1 MTQTFASV
9 SASADY
15 YRAEFAVLDASFVR
29 SGDGAACL
37 RRRTALVDTLVTGLW
52 SLLGGASRPIA
63 LVATGGYGRRELSP
77 YSDIDLMFLCPDAR
91 QESSS
96 RELIRSVSQAL
107 WDTGL
112 RASTITRSVREC
124 DRFAAENFEF
134 TLSLLDRRLVGGDPA
149 PYTLVTQKLLP
160 PLIAREAD
168 TIQRQLQKALFD
180 RYARFGGTIFH
191 LEPNVKEAPGGL
203 RDHHAAQWGMALS
216 RIRDSKKGPRGG

>member
-1 MTQTFASV
+1 MPATAGI
-9 SASADY
+9 AGGYA
-15 YRAEFAVLDASFVR
+15 
-29 SGDGAACL
+29 GDRPVVAAGW
-37 RRRTALVDTLVTGLW
+37 A
-52 SLLGGASRPIA
+52 ARPIA
-63 LVATGGYGRRELSP
+63 LVATGGYGRRELFP

-91 QESSS
+91 VESSS
-96 RELIRSVSQAL
+96 RELIRSISQAL

-149 PYTLVTQKLLP
+149 PYTLVKQKVLP
-160 PLIAREAD
+160 ALIAREAE
-168 TIQRQLQKALFD
+168 TIQRLLQKSLFD

-203 RDHHAAQWGMALS
+203 RDHHAAQWCYGVKQDSRHKVMAEQRRSDARTRGAGSSRVHDGDALLS
-216 RIRDSKKGPRGG
+216 APAHAP

>member
-1 MTQTFASV
+1 MTQAFASI
-9 SASADY
+9 SAAADY
-15 YRAEFAVLDASFVR
+15 YRAEFAALDASFAR
-29 SGDGAACL
+29 NGDGAACL
-37 RRRTALVDTLVTGLW
+37 RRRASLVDTLVTGLW

-63 LVATGGYGRRELSP
+63 LVATGGYGGRALFP
-77 YSDIDLMFLCPDAR
+77 YSDIDLMFLCPDGR
-91 QESSS
+91 VESSL
-96 RELIRSVSQAL
+96 RELIRNVSQAL

-124 DRFAAENFEF
+124 DRFAAENLEF

-168 TIQRQLQKALFD
+168 TIQRLRQHGLFT

-191 LEPNVKEAPGGL
+191 LEPHVDEA
-203 RDHHAAQWGMALS
+203 
-216 RIRDSKKGPRGG
+216 

>member
-1 MTQTFASV
+1 M
-9 SASADY
+9 
-15 YRAEFAVLDASFVR
+15 
-29 SGDGAACL
+29 
-37 RRRTALVDTLVTGLW
+37 
-52 SLLGGASRPIA
+52 
-63 LVATGGYGRRELSP
+63 
-77 YSDIDLMFLCPDAR
+77 
-91 QESSS
+91 ESSS

-149 PYTLVTQKLLP
+149 PYALVTEKLLP
-160 PLIAREAD
+160 ALIAREAD
-168 TIQRQLQKALFD
+168 TIQRLLQKALYD

-203 RDHHAAQWGMALS
+203 RDHHAAQWCTALNRIPRHKVVAEQRRSDAGTRGAGSS
-216 RIRDSKKGPRGG
+216 RVPDGDALLSAPARAPR